1 VVEAN
6 VKAIKSWLVG
16 AVMGSALGVI
26 LVVLFAPFSDKE
38 ARERL
43 TTGYREA
50 ISAAREAGRQR
61 RAELEAELA
70 EIQQRR
76 RQPDEA
82 D

>member
-1 VVEAN
+1 M
-6 VKAIKSWLVG
+6 KAIKSWLVG
-16 AVMGSALGVI
+16 AVMGSALGAI

-43 TTGYREA
+43 ASGYRGA
-50 ISAAREAGRQR
+50 IDAAREAGRQR

-70 EIQQRR
+70 EMQQQRR
-76 RQPDEA
+76 QPEDT

>member
-16 AVMGSALGVI
+16 AVMGSALGAV
-26 LVVLFAPFSDKE
+26 LVALFAPFSDKE

-43 TTGYREA
+43 TAGYREA
-50 ISAAREAGRQR
+50 INAAREAGRQR

-76 RQPDEA
+76 NQSNDK